1 MASELKMVAPI
12 CLVENIR
19 EEMKVNREAI
29 EILEKISQ
37 PVVVV
42 AIVGLYRTGKSYLM
56 NRLAGQNHG
65 FPLRSTVQ
73 SKTKGIWMWCLPHPI
88 KPDLT
93 LVLLDTEGLGDME
106 KGDPRNDS
114 WIFALALLLSST
126 FVYNSVGTINCQA
139 LEQLH
144 YVTELTELI
153 KAKSS
158 SNSDGVQDS
167 TEFVSFFP
175 DFIWAVRDFTL
186 QLKLGDHFITA
197 DQYLDNALKLIPGEN
212 PSVQASNHARE
223 SIRNFFPSRKCF
235 VFDRPANDKNL
246 LINIENVPEGQ
257 LNPKFLEQ
265 TKSFCSYVF
274 TCEKSKTL
282 REGIVVTGNRLGALV
297 ETYVKAIN
305 SGEGPCL
312 ENAVST
318 LAQCE
323 NTMALQ
329 KAADHYSEQM
339 VQRMQLPTDT
349 LQVLLDVHAACE
361 KEAISVFME
370 RSFRDE
376 DGKFQKQLVK
386 IIENKKEDFL
396 LKNEEESDQYCQ
408 KELNFLSKDLM
419 ENISAGSF
427 SVPGGHQLYMDMR
440 KKFEEDYCQVPRKGV
455 KAEEVLQ
462 RFMQS
467 QVAIEESILQSDKAL
482 TDQERAMAVEKAL
495 KEAAEKEQEILKVK
509 LLEEQQMKAA
519 LERTLKE
526 NMEQLE
532 KKLLLERENLL
543 REQKMMLEQLMKIKM
558 DLLKEGFKKKSEAM
572 NKELKH
578 LKKRVKTTE
587 SDNDPF
593 ITRAL
598 GNVGDGTTAVLS
610 APGKVIGKVFKLL
623 GSLFK

>member
-197 DQYLDNALKLIPGEN
+197 DQYLDNALKLIPG
-212 PSVQASNHARE
+212 
-223 SIRNFFPSRKCF
+223 SR
-235 VFDRPANDKNL
+235 A
-246 LINIENVPEGQ
+246 
-257 LNPKFLEQ
+257 
-265 TKSFCSYVF
+265 KSGC
-274 TCEKSKTL
+274 
-282 REGIVVTGNRLGALV
+282 G
-297 ETYVKAIN
+297 
-305 SGEGPCL
+305 
-312 ENAVST
+312 
-318 LAQCE
+318 
-323 NTMALQ
+323 
-329 KAADHYSEQM
+329 
-339 VQRMQLPTDT
+339 
-349 LQVLLDVHAACE
+349 
-361 KEAISVFME
+361 
-370 RSFRDE
+370 
-376 DGKFQKQLVK
+376 
-386 IIENKKEDFL
+386 
-396 LKNEEESDQYCQ
+396 
-408 KELNFLSKDLM
+408 
-419 ENISAGSF
+419 ISAG
-427 SVPGGHQLYMDMR
+427 
-440 KKFEEDYCQVPRKGV
+440 
-455 KAEEVLQ
+455 EVLQ
-462 RFMQS
+462 RFLQS

-482 TDQERAMAVEKAL
+482 TDRERDMAVEKA
-495 KEAAEKEQEILKVK
+495 KNEAAQKGQEISTAKEQEL
-509 LLEEQQMKAA
+509 QQVKAA
-519 LERTLKE
+519 LERTHKE

-543 REQKMMLEQLMKIKM
+543 RDQKMMFEQLMKFQK
-558 DLLKEGFKKKSEAM
+558 DLLEEGFNKKSEAM
-572 NKELKH
+572 NAELKR
-578 LKKRVKTTE
+578 LKSRIKAIE
-587 SDNDPF
+587 SSNEPF

-598 GNVGDGTTAVLS
+598 NIVGEG
-610 APGKVIGKVFKLL
+610 IIELL
-623 GSLFK
+623 GTPGEVLGKAVKYIGSFLK